1 MIDLKQTIEE
11 LRRERE
17 LIDEAIEILEAL
29 MKRRLAS
36 VPEPR
41 RRGTPPGSNRT
52 RRGTENTPEPNP

>member
-29 MKRRLAS
+29 IKRRLAS

-41 RRGTPPGSNRT
+41 RRTPTRSNRT
-52 RRGTENTPEPNP
+52 AAWD